1 MTRRRGQSKTGGR
14 SKGAARGRAE
24 GEAGGRREGATRS
37 QREGAARRREQGEAG
52 RGIVAVE
59 LDQVKPRR
67 RRFSEIPQ
75 PLPEWS
81 VRGTGAPAP
90 ARIGG
95 AKGERAGTAGA
106 GSRGQEAKRRGK
118 EEIHHRRSAD
128 VLGRQYAPTATASP
142 FAPSGRF

>member
-1 MTRRRGQSKTGGR
+1 MTRRRNQSKTGGR
-14 SKGAARGRAE
+14 GKGATRGRAE
-24 GEAGGRREGATRS
+24 GEAGDRREGATRS
-37 QREGAARRREQGEAG
+37 QGKGAARRREQGEAG
-52 RGIVAVE
+52 RGVIALG
-59 LDQVKPRR
+59 LDQIEPRR
-67 RRFSEIPQ
+67 RRFPEIPQ

-90 ARIGG
+90 ACVGG
-95 AKGERAGTAGA
+95 AKGEGAGTAGA

-118 EEIHHRRSAD
+118 EEIHNRRSAD